1 MLRDEILEKLRADKS
16 ALDRFGV
23 KAIGVFGS
31 VARGEGRPDS
41 DVDIVVDYD
50 CEITRGIF
58 GYLNLKEH
66 IERTVGREVDLVMRN
81 GLHPALKKDILRETV
96 YA

>member
-1 MLRDEILEKLRADKS
+1 MLRDEIIEKLRADKP
-16 ALDRFGV
+16 ALDKFGV
-23 KAIGVFGS
+23 RAIGVFGS
-31 VARGEGRPDS
+31 VARGDRRPGS

-50 CEITRGIF
+50 CEVTRGIF
-58 GYLNLKEH
+58 GYLDLKEH
-66 IERTVGREVDLVMRN
+66 IERVLGREVDLVMRD